1 MARIAPAQNTR
12 FCLALLGFGK
22 TKKSIRNRW
31 LWWRDEKCSEPE
43 NQQIEEHEEAE
54 ISTAMGAVTAPAP
67 WKQLLLNAM
76 ESNAHLK
83 HSSYIQLA
91 TIACNGRPSNRTVV
105 FRGFQEDSD
114 KIQINTDGRSRKIC
128 WYFTDSWEQFRINGT
143 VDIIDG
149 SNPDPIKLQQREKSW
164 ASSSLKSRLQYLG
177 PQPGLPNLS
186 EEPPKEVSVDPS
198 TGPVDYLNLKSNQRL
213 TFASTGSP
221 NEEKCWTSERVNP

>member
-1 MARIAPAQNTR
+1 
-12 FCLALLGFGK
+12 
-22 TKKSIRNRW
+22 
-31 LWWRDEKCSEPE
+31 
-43 NQQIEEHEEAE
+43 
-54 ISTAMGAVTAPAP
+54 MGAVTAPAP

-76 ESNAHLK
+76 ESNAHLR
-83 HSSYIQLA
+83 HTSYIQLA

-114 KIQINTDGRSRKIC
+114 KIQINTDGRSRKIEELKHC
-128 WYFTDSWEQFRINGT
+128 PFAE
-143 VDIIDG
+143 
-149 SNPDPIKLQQREKSW
+149 QREKSW

-198 TGPVDYLNLKSNQRL
+198 TGPVGAFCVLVLDPQQVDYLNLKSNQRL

>member
-1 MARIAPAQNTR
+1 
-12 FCLALLGFGK
+12 
-22 TKKSIRNRW
+22 
-31 LWWRDEKCSEPE
+31 
-43 NQQIEEHEEAE
+43 
-54 ISTAMGAVTAPAP
+54 MGAVTAPAP

-76 ESNAHLK
+76 ESNAHLR
-83 HSSYIQLA
+83 HTSYIQLA

-114 KIQINTDGRSRKIC
+114 KIQINTDGRSRKIEELRHCPFAEIC

-198 TGPVDYLNLKSNQRL
+198 TGPVGAFCVLVLDPQQVDYLNLKSNQRL

-221 NEEKCWTSERVNP
+221 NAEKCWTSERVNP